1 MDDFAAP
8 ECYNFYSFINTSILF
23 IVSSTVIRKVK
34 LSESDNWF
42 SVSKTVKMKLYL
54 ALFLALFCFA
64 CTTLSSPMR
73 GRNSWHAMP
82 YAFPPA
88 NVRSF
93 ELPSREKKFHVADV
107 WEDVNFE
114 GSFGK

>member
-1 MDDFAAP
+1 MSVKRQNKSLNLLGGVNITFENAGKQD
-8 ECYNFYSFINTSILF
+8 SVKVTT
-23 IVSSTVIRKVK
+23 SSTYQ
-34 LSESDNWF
+34 
-42 SVSKTVKMKLYL
+42 TGQQKMKLYL

-82 YAFPPA
+82 YAYPPA
-88 NVRSF
+88 DVRSF

-114 GSFGK
+114 GK